1 MTMTTT
7 TPQDIAYLAEL
18 IKGIRIAMITTV
30 CKDGSLRSRPMAT
43 QEPDFDGTLWFF
55 TSADS
60 PRAGE
65 VEEEGQVNVTYENSE
80 ARIYVSLSGRATLV
94 LDRQKIEELWN
105 SEVEPWFPGGLND
118 PQLALLRVDADK
130 WEYWDAQSDVMV
142 QRSGQLKAIPDV
154 PSEVSSDHRRLDL
167 SGVWVSQD
175 VGTSNTRNEI
185 PQEFERS

>member
-1 MTMTTT
+1 MNGPMGSTTS
-7 TPQDIAYLAEL
+7 QDIQHLAEL

-60 PRAGE
+60 AKAGE
-65 VEEEGQVNVTYENSE
+65 VEEEGQVNVTYEDSD
-80 ARIYVSLSGRATLV
+80 ASIYVSISGRATLV

-105 SEVEPWFPGGLND
+105 QDVAPWFPGGVHD

-130 WEYWDAQSDVMV
+130 WEYWDCQSGVMV
-142 QRSGQLKAIPDV
+142 QRSGQLKETATEAV
-154 PSEVSSDHRRLDL
+154 HQQRNQQGSDLA
-167 SGVWVSQD
+167 GVWVSQD
-175 VGTSNTRNEI
+175 VGTAKNRNEI
-185 PQEFERS
+185 P